1 MESAEVVFIGVG
13 YGFAQVVKFRN
24 KKPISTNGA
33 EEIFFRFYFGYKIK
47 DGRNKPKFNYK
58 RKLKEPPKNGACIVF
73 IRNKSKNPKH
83 RDEALVWGT
92 RNNYEESW
100 KRINDRKKQ
109 KKKQQE
115 LDRLFHLIETEK
127 CQEIRKAL

>member
-1 MESAEVVFIGVG
+1 MESAKVVFIGIG
-13 YGFAQVVKFRN
+13 YGFAQVVRFRN
-24 KKPISTNGA
+24 KKPISTNSA
-33 EEIFFRFYFGYKIK
+33 EEIFFRFCFGYKIK

-58 RKLKEPPKNGACIVF
+58 RKIKEPPKNENCIVF
-73 IRNKSKNPKH
+73 IRNRSKNSKH

-109 KKKQQE
+109 KKKQQK
-115 LDRLFHLIETEK
+115 LDQAFHLIETENF
-127 CQEIRKAL
+127 QETRKAL